1 MNIECMSLMGQKE
14 MHPIFILTWRD
25 LKIDL
30 ERRKENTCK
39 ALLQIMIIY
48 YLISTVYYLHVSYW
62 NMCTASPFS
71 YYVDKWLFSGRA
83 GEECNWGLKKKAKQ
97 IQPNNCS
104 FGVMGG
110 TLSSWS
116 LYMFFYSYR
125 ICPKILKKTYF
136 QSWEMSSKL
145 KDPWSAR

>member
-48 YLISTVYYLHVSYW
+48 YLISTVYYLHVSYYLHS
-62 NMCTASPFS
+62 MKMDLLYTYF
-71 YYVDKWLFSGRA
+71 KWLFSGRA